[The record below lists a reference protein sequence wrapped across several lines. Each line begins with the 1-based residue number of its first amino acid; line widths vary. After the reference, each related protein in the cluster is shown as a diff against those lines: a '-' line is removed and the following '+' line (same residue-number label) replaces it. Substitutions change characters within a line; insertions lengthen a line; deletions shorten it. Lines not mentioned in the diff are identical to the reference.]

1 MINITLFT
9 IAVLCALFSGYCVG
23 RAHEIW
29 IEREQAE

>member
-1 MINITLFT
+1 MIGLSLLAFG
-9 IAVLCALFSGYCVG
+9 LLLLGYVVG